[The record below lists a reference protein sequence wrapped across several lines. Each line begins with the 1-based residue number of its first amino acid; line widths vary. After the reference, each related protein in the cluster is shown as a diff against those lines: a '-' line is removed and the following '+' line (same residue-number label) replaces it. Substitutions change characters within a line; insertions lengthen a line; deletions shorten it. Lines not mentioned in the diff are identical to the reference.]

1 MHDKRAV
8 GTAPAIVCNSR
19 KPCQAESPGASGRT
33 QRLRSCCASEGLAT
47 VFRGA
52 LGGEAVFAGA
62 VSQMLGRK
70 QVVLHDFAQ
79 AMDEP
84 RFFFDTDHS
93 NRAGLTEFFH
103 RHLKAILV
111 SRD

>member
-1 MHDKRAV
+1 LDQQKF
-8 GTAPAIVCNSR
+8 
-19 KPCQAESPGASGRT
+19 AE
-33 QRLRSCCASEGLAT
+33 RLQ
-47 VFRGA
+47 

-84 RFFFDTDHS
+84 RFFFDTDHL
-93 NRAGLTEFFH
+93 NRAGLMMEFFH